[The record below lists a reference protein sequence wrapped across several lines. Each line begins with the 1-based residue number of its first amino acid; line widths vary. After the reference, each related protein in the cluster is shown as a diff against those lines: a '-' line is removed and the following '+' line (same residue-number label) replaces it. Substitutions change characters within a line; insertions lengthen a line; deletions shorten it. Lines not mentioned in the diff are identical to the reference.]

1 MPENKFLTDL
11 GLAKRANRAVFGF
24 DEVAKAVDL
33 GSARTVYLTADAADN
48 TAKKITRLCADYE
61 KTPVSVPF
69 TTFDIGRAAG
79 RKPTAVFT
87 VTDKGFDALLHRSLE
102 MNGGKAE

>member
-1 MPENKFLTDL
+1 MPEPKFLLDL
-11 GLAKRANRAVFGF
+11 GLVKKAGRGVFGF
-24 DEVAKAVDL
+24 DEVAKAIDL
-33 GSARTVYLTADAADN
+33 GDARTVFFTADTAAN
-48 TAKKITRLCADYE
+48 TKKKLERLCADYE
-61 KTPVSVPF
+61 KTPVCVPF
-69 TTFDIGRAAG
+69 STFDIGRAAG